1 MKTPTITIDAPEN
14 KPLPAGSTAYG
25 GFRFTVRHKS
35 GGAPVVTEVSQ
46 RLVWQF
52 TPWVEGA
59 VYAVLLEVVDDKGV
73 VVAGLPEQ
81 DIAVPSSVPVGQY
94 PHPVGIKVLWT
105 N

>member
-1 MKTPTITIDAPEN
+1 MKTPTITIEVGEN
-14 KPLPAGSTAYG
+14 VPLPSGSTAYG

-52 TPWVEGA
+52 SPWVEGST
-59 VYAVLLEVVDDKGV
+59 YGVLLEVVDDKGV

-81 DIAVPSSVPVGQY
+81 DVVVPSSVPAGMY
-94 PHPVGIKVLWT
+94 PQPTGFDVVWT
-105 N
+105 